1 MTRPTFLRRTEY
13 RRSLLT
19 RLLHLLTRRPRVS
32 VRPPLNAK
40 MLAANRGATPV
51 RSYWDR
57 AQDFTNLNE
66 GD

>member
-19 RLLHLLTRRPRVS
+19 RLMHLLTRRPRVS

-40 MLAANRGATPV
+40 ILAANRGARPV

-57 AQDFTNLNE
+57 AEDFTNLNV